1 MSHPEKRSLIG
12 ENWCRDYERKM
23 INAGKAVPIVELSNE
38 ESDEELLEMLSI
50 IDSETVID
58 GKEFIVHLDQY
69 IPAFCALYQM
79 YHGHQPDQAICN
91 EFSLMRIDEKV
102 QFLRDLEAMIKMQID
117 PPDINLEDD

>member
-23 INAGKAVPIVELSNE
+23 INAGKAVPIVELTNE
-38 ESDEELLEMLSI
+38 ESDEELLEMLSVI
-50 IDSETVID
+50 ESEVGAD
-58 GKEFIVHLDQY
+58 AY

-79 YHGHQPDQAICN
+79 YHGYQPDQAICN
-91 EFSLMRIDEKV
+91 EFTLMRIDEKV

-117 PPDINLEDD
+117 PPDMNLEDD